1 MKPRT
6 KKHRSPKKRT
16 IRFRSAKR
24 LPKRSEVMNRNTK
37 KYKGGFLGG
46 VAFPASFSQSVVD
59 ANPQSYLPV
68 NTFSND
74 PNYSVVD
81 ARLTA
86 PFLNGVSSGGRR
98 RRQTK
103 KGQMQKGQMQ
113 KGQMQKGGA
122 PTLAQYVSN
131 GLSST
136 VGQFPSA
143 GIATNIG
150 GVTNIAAN
158 LSGMNATFNSTPK
171 FVAPIA

>member
-1 MKPRT
+1 MKQQT
-6 KKHRSPKKRT
+6 KKHRSTKKRT
-16 IRFRSAKR
+16 RKTRALRFQSAKR
-24 LPKRSEVMNRNTK
+24 LPKRSEVLNHNTK
-37 KYKGGFLGG
+37 KYKGGNSG

-86 PFLNGVSSGGRR
+86 PFLNGFSSGGRR
-98 RRQTK
+98 RRQMK
-103 KGQMQKGQMQ
+103 KGQMK
-113 KGQMQKGGA
+113 KGGSA
-122 PTLAQYVSN
+122 TLAQYVSN
-131 GLSST
+131 GLSNT

-158 LSGMNATFNSTPK
+158 LSGASASFNSTPK
-171 FVAPIA
+171 FVPPIA

>member
-6 KKHRSPKKRT
+6 KKRRSTKKRT

-98 RRQTK
+98 RRK
-103 KGQMQKGQMQ
+103 MKR
-113 KGQMQKGGA
+113 GQMQKGGVA
-122 PTLAQYVSN
+122 TLAQYLSN
-131 GLSST
+131 GFNNT

-143 GIATNIG
+143 DIATNIG

-158 LSGMNATFNSTPK
+158 ISGTNAAFDSTPK